1 MTELRIPNLHL
12 HEDYQLL
19 EQCKRKDEV
28 PVSLIYKLHCTFSK
42 ELPFAEPI
50 PTLRINE
57 VELVQAILQML
68 QGFSSSLFYWDKNGR
83 SFCFKSGIYLNHI
96 SQTSLS
102 CILSQFIHTAT
113 CLHLVEIFIK
123 KVEMSSLR
131 SPPTLRAFGN
141 SVSVWLKRLRNLALE
156 EERKVVGSSIGTTT
170 SLLGLVNGLSSLC
183 SGADYLLQVVDG
195 AIPSNYFDNEPSI
208 RAAEMAVH
216 ILDHL
221 YNKLTEICLVQGGE
235 EEAYLM
241 LLHIFVGSS
250 LPYVE
255 GLDSWI
261 YNGVLDDPYEELFFY
276 ANDSVAITQTE
287 FWEKSYLLRPRCGK
301 LAPGSSPLAGGI
313 DREHVTSIKKEMS
326 NQETFP
332 SSLGGKVRSVNN
344 LEVCPLFLADIAKA
358 IVSAG
363 KSLQL
368 IQHIPEDIASCGSCD
383 DHDIDDFGRSK
394 VGNGV
399 SEMHH
404 IKSLGGLTLSEIF
417 SVSLVGLIGEG
428 KHLNKYIRQEGSW
441 GSRRSMFLNSYM
453 DPSKLEDDGET
464 KSASVRSEQFWFK
477 FVVDTV
483 LPKRINNAE
492 SCNESLDCF
501 EDENEENRNVN
512 LKDSLHFTRS
522 FCPENPAITVCQ
534 TLLNKNW
541 TSHDKLNIFRNF
553 HLPSLNDEGLRQAI
567 FGEIEGM
574 SSAPKATNYMF
585 GFQYVDSEHNRA
597 EDDMEALEL
606 LYPFPT
612 ILPSF
617 QVLLHCSFC
626 EEVFIYGITLP
637 LLKLTCHYLLQED
650 LQVSELFPFQENST
664 LTSRVLNWIQ
674 GVVPKATPLPVVI
687 MQECLLVYIKK
698 QVDYVGQHILLKL
711 MHGWRLMDELGVLR
725 AIYLLGSGDLLQHFL
740 CVLFN
745 KLDKGE
751 SWDDD
756 FELNTVLQESIRNS
770 ADGIL
775 LSAPDSL
782 VVSITKQHDSEGN
795 GQYNPASPLSSNLK
809 GRNHHF
815 GIDVLDMLKFT
826 YKVPWPLELIANS
839 EAIQKYNQVMG
850 FLLKVKRAKYVLDKA
865 RRWMWKGRGT
875 STSNRKRHWLVEQKL
890 LHFVDAFHQYVMDR
904 VFHNSWLELCEGMA
918 SAGSLDEVI
927 EVHEAYLLSI
937 QRQCFVVPDKLW
949 ALIANRIKSILGL
962 ALDFYSIQQTLSSG
976 GAALAIKARCEMEVD
991 RIERQFDEC
1000 IAFLL
1005 RVLSFKLNV
1014 GQFPHL
1020 ADLVTRIN
1028 YNYFYMSDSGNLL
1041 TVPGTDT
1048 TFSKVGRS
1056 SQ

>member
-1 MTELRIPNLHL
+1 M
-12 HEDYQLL
+12 
-19 EQCKRKDEV
+19 C
-28 PVSLIYKLHCTFSK
+28 
-42 ELPFAEPI
+42 
-50 PTLRINE
+50 
-57 VELVQAILQML
+57 LV
-68 QGFSSSLFYWDKNGR
+68 K
-83 SFCFKSGIYLNHI
+83 
-96 SQTSLS
+96 
-102 CILSQFIHTAT
+102 
-113 CLHLVEIFIK
+113 
-123 KVEMSSLR
+123 
-131 SPPTLRAFGN
+131 
-141 SVSVWLKRLRNLALE
+141 KRLRNLALE

-617 QVLLHCSFC
+617 Q
-626 EEVFIYGITLP
+626 
-637 LLKLTCHYLLQED
+637 ED

>member
-1 MTELRIPNLHL
+1 
-12 HEDYQLL
+12 
-19 EQCKRKDEV
+19 
-28 PVSLIYKLHCTFSK
+28 
-42 ELPFAEPI
+42 
-50 PTLRINE
+50 
-57 VELVQAILQML
+57 
-68 QGFSSSLFYWDKNGR
+68 
-83 SFCFKSGIYLNHI
+83 
-96 SQTSLS
+96 
-102 CILSQFIHTAT
+102 
-113 CLHLVEIFIK
+113 
-123 KVEMSSLR
+123 
-131 SPPTLRAFGN
+131 
-141 SVSVWLKRLRNLALE
+141 
-156 EERKVVGSSIGTTT
+156 
-170 SLLGLVNGLSSLC
+170 
-183 SGADYLLQVVDG
+183 
-195 AIPSNYFDNEPSI
+195 
-208 RAAEMAVH
+208 MAVH

-617 QVLLHCSFC
+617 
-626 EEVFIYGITLP
+626 
-637 LLKLTCHYLLQED
+637 QED